1 MKSASL
7 MRGIKTAIA
16 AATIPAAAL
25 LTISPLFAQET
36 PADQWLTPAQIEADV
51 SLAQEAY
58 SRVHPGYTRYAS
70 DAEMREAW
78 AAIEQRAQ
86 AQGGMR
92 LGDFYLAVELA
103 LTTIRCDHTKA
114 ELPKAMRDA
123 RQGEPLYLPF
133 RWQLIE
139 GRALIEL
146 AATGTGLARGDEI
159 IAIDGRLLE
168 EVVASVAPYVPVD
181 GYTDWA
187 RASGIA
193 QSLEFM
199 GGAVDHFGMLL
210 RDTPAVATLII
221 RNAEGDER
229 TVVAPRIPFEEWT
242 VLGREQGAP
251 ASFADA
257 VHFERVGND
266 TGYLIV
272 DSFVNYRN
280 PVDPHEVL
288 SPVFEAM
295 LAEQRSTL
303 ILDLRKNGGGSTDAS
318 HALASYLV
326 EEAMQLKLSMSTA
339 TLDLTGLREHLTT
352 WDTRALNPDPRGFI
366 ANDDG
371 TYTLRDGIADDTAV
385 IMPADAAFR
394 GRLLVLTS
402 NSNSSGSTNLL
413 AVLGEQ
419 ERTTLIGEPTGGSAE
434 GPTAGILLTLTLPES
449 GIRTRIPVFRYK
461 NNVSS
466 FEPGLGVSPDITASM
481 TVEDFRGGNDP
492 ALTAAKALA
501 SEAAPSDQTR
511 DEAPLASITDFSV
524 MLGEEWSGELEYL
537 NYGSTERST
546 IPVRMVARD
555 MGERSLRYGIIYPG
569 ETHMNARDTLRISRD
584 GTQINGNSITQR
596 STSAD
601 SALILI
607 TEGKGRDD
615 NRAADVRITYEIDAN
630 RFSIRKDVRF
640 EGAEFINRNEYRL
653 TR

>member
-1 MKSASL
+1 MKPTSL
-7 MRGIKTAIA
+7 MRGIMTAIA
-16 AATIPAAAL
+16 AATAPAVAL
-25 LTISPLFAQET
+25 TTSPLLAQEN
-36 PADQWLTPAQIEADV
+36 PADQWLTTTEIEADL
-51 SLAQEAY
+51 SLAREAY

-70 DAEMREAW
+70 DAEMRDAW
-78 AAIEQRAQ
+78 AAIEQHAR
-86 AQGGMR
+86 AQGGMK

-123 RQGEPLYLPF
+123 RQGKPLYLPF
-133 RWQLIE
+133 LWQLIE

-146 AATGTGLARGDEI
+146 AASETGLNRGDEV
-159 IAIDGRLLE
+159 IAIDGRPVE

-210 RDTPAVATLII
+210 HDTPAVATLTI
-221 RNAEGDER
+221 RNTEGDER
-229 TVVAPRIPFEEWT
+229 TVMAPRIAFEEWT
-242 VLGREQGAP
+242 DLGRQQGTP
-251 ASFADA
+251 ASFSDA
-257 VHFERVGND
+257 VHFERVGDD
-266 TGYLIV
+266 TGYLAV

-295 LAEQRSTL
+295 HAEERGTL

-318 HALASYLV
+318 QALASYLI

-339 TLDLTGLREHLTT
+339 TLDLTGLKEHLTT
-352 WDTRALNPDPRGFI
+352 WDARALNPDPRGFI

-371 TYTLRDGIADDTAV
+371 TYTLRDGNADDTAV
-385 IMPADAAFR
+385 IVPADAAFR
-394 GRLLVLTS
+394 GLLLVLTS

-413 AVLGEQ
+413 AILSEQ

-434 GPTAGILLTLTLPES
+434 GPTAGILLTLTLPKS
-449 GIRTRIPVFRYK
+449 GIRTRIPVFRYR

-466 FEPGLGVSPDITASM
+466 FEPGLGLTPDIAASM
-481 TVEDFRGGNDP
+481 TVEDFRRGKDP
-492 ALTAAKALA
+492 ALETAKALA
-501 SEAAPSDQTR
+501 SEAAPTAQTR
-511 DEAPLASITDFSV
+511 DEKPLARITDFSA

-555 MGERSLRYGIIYPG
+555 MGKRSLRYGVIYPG

-584 GTQINGNSITQR
+584 GTQINGNTITRR

-601 SALILI
+601 GSLILV

-615 NRAADVRITYEIDAN
+615 NRAAEIRMTYEISAD

-640 EGAEFINRNEYRL
+640 EGAEFINRNVYRL